1 MVAVRVVRLF
11 NNIVL
16 HDPAGDGGVA
26 HAGAALTDGAG
37 CRPKAAERN
46 AGPCKA
52 ARHGER

>member
-26 HAGAALTDGAG
+26 HAWAALADGAG
-37 CRPKAAERN
+37 CRPKAAERKSKTL
-46 AGPCKA
+46 APTYD
-52 ARHGER
+52 

>member
-11 NNIVL
+11 NSIVL

-37 CRPKAAERN
+37 CRPKAAERKSKIL
-46 AGPCKA
+46 APTYD
-52 ARHGER
+52 